1 MASCC
6 RRVRKG
12 PAGGFTGMCRVTD
25 DNAEAAMQGVP
36 PAAANA
42 DAARVGWPFIAAY
55 GMAYTGL
62 WMALLP
68 PILVG
73 LGLRVRQIAPADA
86 AGSLSLVVSVGAL
99 LALFG
104 NPFFGRLSDR
114 TVSSFGMRRPWLI
127 AGALGGFA
135 GLAVIATASS
145 IPVLLLGWCLTQLAC
160 NAELAALVAIFS
172 DQIPAAQRGTVSGIV
187 GVSLPLGMTA
197 GTFLVQ
203 AVEHSTLA
211 IFLLPAA
218 FALAG
223 AFALAMVLP
232 DRRLAVAQ
240 RPRYG
245 WREFLGSFW
254 IHPLRFPDFA
264 WVWSSRFLLFTGVA
278 LLMTYQEFYLI
289 QHLGRV
295 PAEAPH
301 LIFLSTLVQSCAV
314 AVFSAAGG
322 GLSDA
327 VGRRKAFVCGA
338 ALFYALALLLIAFAA
353 SLSLFLVGMAAAGV
367 AQGVY
372 VAVDLALVTDVL
384 PERETHAARNL
395 GIFNIASVMPQS
407 LMPAIAPV
415 ILRLGD
421 GSYSVLFAVA
431 AALVA
436 LGAWAILPVRG
447 VR

>member
-1 MASCC
+1 MI
-6 RRVRKG
+6 
-12 PAGGFTGMCRVTD
+12 D
-25 DNAEAAMQGVP
+25 DKLEAAARGLPQAGSVAGEVP
-36 PAAANA
+36 CACS
-42 DAARVGWPFIAAY
+42 VGWPFIAAY
-55 GMAYTGL
+55 GVAYTGL

-73 LGLRVRQIAPADA
+73 LAMRVREIAPADA
-86 AGSLSLVVSVGAL
+86 TASLSLVVSVGAL
-99 LALFG
+99 VALFG

-114 TVSSFGMRRPWLI
+114 TASRFGMRRPWLV
-127 AGALGGFA
+127 AGALGGTA
-135 GLAVIATASS
+135 GLATIAVAASV
-145 IPVLLLGWCLTQLAC
+145 PQLLLGWCITQLAF

-172 DQIPAAQRGTVSGIV
+172 DQIPASQRGTVSGIV

-211 IFLLPAA
+211 VFLLPAA
-218 FALAG
+218 FALVG
-223 AFALAMVLP
+223 AIGLAWMLP
-232 DRRLAVAQ
+232 DRRLAASR

-254 IHPLRFPDFA
+254 INPLRFPDFA
-264 WVWSSRFLLFTGVA
+264 WAWSSRFLLYTGVA

-289 QHLGRV
+289 QHLGRA
-295 PAEAPH
+295 PGEAPR

-314 AVFSAAGG
+314 AAFSAVGG

-327 VGRRKAFVCGA
+327 IGRRKAFVCGA
-338 ALFYALALLLIAFAA
+338 ALAYALALLTVAFAG
-353 SLSLFLVGMAAAGV
+353 SLPWFLVGMALAGT

-407 LMPAIAPV
+407 LMPAIAPG
-415 ILRLGD
+415 ILQASE
-421 GSYSVLFAVA
+421 GSYSGLFAVA
-431 AALVA
+431 ALFVA